1 MDQKYDFYNREWEV
15 KKVKMVPDQELLDL
29 LTIAKK
35 QRLKIGLALGSGSAR
50 GMAHIG
56 VIQVLQQYQIPI
68 HFIAGTSIG
77 AVVGSVYATGIS
89 VGEMEEIICS
99 MKNINFLTFL
109 NPAIPSSGF
118 INGSRGV
125 DFLER
130 IALRDKKFSD
140 LKIPFAAVATDIKTG
155 TKVILNH
162 GSVIKAVRAS
172 FAIPGIFTPVRY
184 QEYFLV
190 DGGLVDP
197 VPVDVTRGMGAD
209 LVIAVSLSS
218 KNPEP
223 QVLINTQEN
232 DRLDQARDLI
242 NLKLYKNIKTKYYIV
257 DKIDS
262 LLGQGLN
269 SLGGKYKNTKK
280 QWEGPYIFEVLS
292 KSIDIMEKE
301 MTSHSIVNADIVIKP
316 KQIEGIGLFEFKQAE
331 KIIKEGEESTRKKI
345 PQIKE
350 TIKKK
355 IK

>member
-89 VGEMEEIICS
+89 VGETEEIICS
-99 MKNINFLTFL
+99 MKNTNFFSFL

-118 INGSRGV
+118 ISGSRAV

-140 LKIPFAAVATDIKTG
+140 LKIPFAAIATDIKTG
-155 TKVILNH
+155 TKVILNQ

-197 VPVDVTRGMGAD
+197 VPVDVTRDMGAD

-269 SLGGKYKNTKK
+269 SLGRKYKTTKK

-301 MTSHSIVNADIVIKP
+301 MTSHSIINADIVIKP

-331 KIIKEGEESTRKKI
+331 KIIKEGKEATREMI

>member
-1 MDQKYDFYNREWEV
+1 MEKFQETFDR
-15 KKVKMVPDQELLDL
+15 ELLDL
-29 LTIAKK
+29 LAIANK
-35 QRLKIGLALGSGSAR
+35 QGLKIGLALGSGSAR
-50 GMAHIG
+50 GVAHIG

-99 MKNINFLTFL
+99 MKNTNFLSFL
-109 NPAIPSSGF
+109 NPTVPSSGF
-118 INGSRGV
+118 ISGSRGV

-130 IALRDKKFSD
+130 IALREKKFSD

-223 QVLINTQEN
+223 QFLISTQEN

-262 LLGQGLN
+262 LLGLVLN
-269 SLGGKYKNTKK
+269 SLGRKYKAIKK
-280 QWEGPYIFEVLS
+280 QWEGPYLFEILS

-301 MTSHSIVNADIVIKP
+301 MTSHSIVNADIIIKP

-331 KIIKEGEESTRKKI
+331 KLIKEGRESTREKI

-350 TIKKK
+350 ALKMK

>member
-1 MDQKYDFYNREWEV
+1 MKRTKETF
-15 KKVKMVPDQELLDL
+15 DQELLDL
-29 LTIAKK
+29 LAIANK
-35 QRLKIGLALGSGSAR
+35 QELKIGLALGSGSAR

-56 VIQVLQQYQIPI
+56 VIQVLQQHQIPL

-77 AVVGSVYATGIS
+77 AIVGSIYATGIS
-89 VGEMEEIICS
+89 VGEMEEIINL
-99 MKNINFLTFL
+99 MKNTNFISFL

-118 INGSRGV
+118 ISGSRGV

-155 TKVILNH
+155 AKVILNH

-184 QEYFLV
+184 QDYFLV

-197 VPVDVTRGMGAD
+197 VPVDVTRKMGAD
-209 LVIAVSLSS
+209 LIIAVSLSS

-223 QVLINTQEN
+223 QILVNTQEN
-232 DRLDQARDLI
+232 DRLDQERDLI
-242 NLKLYKNIKTKYYIV
+242 NLKLYKKIKTKYYIV

-262 LLGQGLN
+262 LLGQWFN
-269 SLGGKYKNTKK
+269 SLGGIYKVTKK
-280 QWEGPYIFEVLS
+280 HWEGPYIFEVLS

-301 MTSHSIVNADIVIKP
+301 MTSHSIVDADIVIKP
-316 KQIEGIGLFEFKQAE
+316 KQIEGVGLFEFNQAE
-331 KIIKEGEESTRKKI
+331 KMIKEGRESAKEMM
-345 PQIKE
+345 PQIK
-350 TIKKK
+350 KALRAK
-355 IK
+355 IR

>member
-1 MDQKYDFYNREWEV
+1 MFLRKGLTMEKVQKIF
-15 KKVKMVPDQELLDL
+15 DQELLDL
-29 LTIAKK
+29 LNIANK
-35 QRLKIGLALGSGSAR
+35 QGLKIGLALGSGSAR

-68 HFIAGTSIG
+68 HFVAGTSIG
-77 AVVGSVYATGIS
+77 AVVGSIYATGVS
-89 VGEMEEIICS
+89 VEEMEEIICS
-99 MKNINFLTFL
+99 MKNTNFFSFL

-118 INGSRGV
+118 ISGSRGV

-155 TKVILNH
+155 TKVILDH

-197 VPVDVTRGMGAD
+197 VPVDITRRMGAD

-218 KNPEP
+218 RNPEP

-269 SLGGKYKNTKK
+269 SLGGKYKATKK
-280 QWEGPYIFEVLS
+280 QWEGPYLFEILS

-301 MTSHSIVNADIVIKP
+301 MTSHSIINADIVIKP
-316 KQIEGIGLFEFKQAE
+316 KQIDGLGTFEFNQAE
-331 KIIKEGEESTRKKI
+331 KMIKEGREATKEMI

-350 TIKKK
+350 TFKMK

>member
-1 MDQKYDFYNREWEV
+1 MFLRNRLTM
-15 KKVKMVPDQELLDL
+15 KKVKETFDQELLDL
-29 LTIAKK
+29 LNIANK
-35 QRLKIGLALGSGSAR
+35 QGLKIGLALGSGSAR

-56 VIQVLQQYQIPI
+56 VIQVLKQYQIPI

-77 AVVGSVYATGIS
+77 AVIGSIYATGVS
-89 VGEMEEIICS
+89 VDEMEGIICS
-99 MKNINFLTFL
+99 MKNTNFFSFL
-109 NPAIPSSGF
+109 NPTIPSSGF
-118 INGSRGV
+118 ISGSRGV

-130 IALRDKKFSD
+130 IALRDKKFND
-140 LKIPFAAVATDIKTG
+140 LEIPFAAIATDIKTG
-155 TKVILNH
+155 TKVILNQ

-184 QEYFLV
+184 QKYFLV

-197 VPVDVTRGMGAD
+197 VPVDVARNMGAD

-218 KNPEP
+218 KNPKP

-232 DRLDQARDLI
+232 DRLDQTRDLI

-269 SLGGKYKNTKK
+269 SLGEKYKDTKK
-280 QWEGPYIFEVLS
+280 QWEGPYIFEILS

-301 MTSHSIVNADIVIKP
+301 ITFQSIVNADIVIKP

-331 KIIKEGEESTRKKI
+331 KIIKEGKEAAMEMI

-350 TIKKK
+350 SIKKK
-355 IK
+355 IR

>member
-1 MDQKYDFYNREWEV
+1 M
-15 KKVKMVPDQELLDL
+15 KKTKETFDQELLDL
-29 LTIAKK
+29 LAIANK
-35 QRLKIGLALGSGSAR
+35 QELKIGLALGSGSAR

-56 VIQVLQQYQIPI
+56 VIQVLQQYQIPF

-77 AVVGSVYATGIS
+77 AIVGSVYATGIS
-89 VGEMEEIICS
+89 VGEMEKIVYL
-99 MKNINFLTFL
+99 MKNTNFISFL

-118 INGSRGV
+118 ISGSRGV

-155 TKVILNH
+155 AKVILNH

-184 QEYFLV
+184 QDYFLV
-190 DGGLVDP
+190 DGGLIDP
-197 VPVDVTRGMGAD
+197 VPVDVARKMGAD

-223 QVLINTQEN
+223 QILVNTQEN
-232 DRLDQARDLI
+232 DRLDQERDLI
-242 NLKLYKNIKTKYYIV
+242 NLKLYKKIKTKYYIV

-262 LLGQGLN
+262 LLGQWFN
-269 SLGGKYKNTKK
+269 SLGGIYKVTKK
-280 QWEGPYIFEVLS
+280 HWEGPYIFEVLS

-301 MTSHSIVNADIVIKP
+301 MTSHSIVDADIVIKP
-316 KQIEGIGLFEFKQAE
+316 KQIEGVGLFEFNQAE
-331 KIIKEGEESTRKKI
+331 KMIKEGRESAKEMI
-345 PQIKE
+345 PQIK
-350 TIKKK
+350 KALRAK
-355 IK
+355 IR